1 VVLQWDPDHEPFT
14 NEKYPR
20 RAIQLGIRSVLLGRF
35 AHDTEDCGI
44 FSIEDITDFVKATK
58 GKAMRQADPLA
69 DLWTPVETIYPMPGH
84 LV

>member
-1 VVLQWDPDHEPFT
+1 MVLQWDPDHEPFT

-35 AHDTEDCGI
+35 AH
-44 FSIEDITDFVKATK
+44 EDITDFVKATK